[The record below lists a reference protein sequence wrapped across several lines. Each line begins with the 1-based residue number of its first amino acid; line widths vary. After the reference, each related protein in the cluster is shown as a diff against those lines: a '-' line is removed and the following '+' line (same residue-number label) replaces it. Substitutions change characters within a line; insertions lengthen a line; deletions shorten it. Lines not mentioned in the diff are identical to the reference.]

1 MSNNPQNRKLSN
13 QFGAITGPSDS
24 ELSDIETQGEGS
36 WYTPERI
43 DAMRDEYAKL
53 DPNYAAV
60 RNARQGRRG
69 TGGEI
74 PTSSA
79 IGRGGLGNENMNFSA
94 LSDSSSA
101 MDQTRSEGAQHG
113 VDTSVDMGSSG
124 DAAGARY
131 AISGSGMGGWDAD
144 VSKRASSFDR
154 VAPRS
159 KEETQAKQQGL
170 FFLQVAGPTCNHP
183 VCQSYR
189 ARGTEM
195 LGRFLGTDRR
205 LDEKQYGTAQ
215 NPEQAIPSVR
225 TDKKVA
231 TYVLRPES
239 ADVPSGQRKGSFGT
253 GKTDDFGDFQPDKKN
268 PVITPVTQVMDS
280 NHPQYKSLMAQY
292 RTLAGAGERPLFHPD
307 DYLEHHHAPGEENF
321 KLPWEA

>member
-13 QFGAITGPSDS
+13 QFGAITGPSES

-53 DPNYAAV
+53 DPAYAAV

-69 TGGEI
+69 TGGDI
-74 PTSSA
+74 QTSSNLGRGA
-79 IGRGGLGNENMNFSA
+79 IGNEDMNFSA

-131 AISGSGMGGWDAD
+131 AISGTGMGGWDTETGPRT
-144 VSKRASSFDR
+144 STFDR
-154 VAPRS
+154 NTPRS
-159 KEETQAKQQGL
+159 REESQAKQQGL
-170 FFLQVAGPTCNHP
+170 FFLQLAGPTCNHP
-183 VCQSYR
+183 ICSAYR

-195 LGRFLGTDRR
+195 LERFMGGDRALGERD
-205 LDEKQYGTAQ
+205 YGTAQ

-225 TDKKVA
+225 TDKKLA
-231 TYVLRPES
+231 TYPLRPES
-239 ADVPSGQRKGSFGT
+239 RDVPSGQRKGSFGT
-253 GKTDDFGDFQPDKKN
+253 GKTSDYGDFMRDQKAT
-268 PVITPVTQVMDS
+268 VMTPVTEPMDT
-280 NHPQYKSLMAQY
+280 NHPRYKSLMAQY
-292 RTLAGAGERPLFHPD
+292 RTLAGAGERPLLHPD